1 MLASCRLALF
11 WRVCRE
17 TVARQVLSKH
27 FQHRCKGLE
36 EIQAGLNANN
46 VSKAARVV
54 ANVGK
59 LTDLVESH
67 DLCGYM
73 WIHVDTCGYMWIH
86 VDGSRP
92 DQWWWHLGCCI
103 GADDLPAAS
112 CVRAPWPRG

>member
-1 MLASCRLALF
+1 MVDDSRRRRGRELMLASCRLAF
-11 WRVCRE
+11 YSCVRRE

-59 LTDLVESH
+59 LTDLVESR
-67 DLCGYM
+67 LSTRS
-73 WIHVDTCGYMWIH
+73 V
-86 VDGSRP
+86 V
-92 DQWWWHLGCCI
+92 
-103 GADDLPAAS
+103 
-112 CVRAPWPRG
+112 VAPGRLHGRR